1 MGIKVMQCN
10 AMQALKCCF
19 HYNSNVKSI
28 DLGNIPRKH
37 FLTEVAFIAHLGVC
51 NIICQKKATLGE

>member
-1 MGIKVMQCN
+1 
-10 AMQALKCCF
+10 MQALKCCF